1 MVEKINSLEQDI
13 FKKFIQTNIEI
24 YTLDSFK
31 NKTVLKSGK
40 LINFNIKL
48 PFLYF
53 LIESK
58 TKSKEFILPQPFKCR
73 FSLENETLL
82 SFKLEDSV
90 DCKKIVDQMKKMG
103 KMSESKIYNKL
114 IYIKTL

>member
-1 MVEKINSLEQDI
+1 MIEKNHRLEQEV
-13 FKKFIQTNIEI
+13 FKKFIQSEI
-24 YTLDSFK
+24 KICALDSFN

-58 TKSKEFILPQPFKCR
+58 TKSKEFVLPQPFR
-73 FSLENETLL
+73 FNL
-82 SFKLEDSV
+82 SGEDKVILSYRLK
-90 DCKKIVDQMKKMG
+90 DSIMDEKIVDEMKKMG
-103 KMSESKIYNKL
+103 MMSESKIYNKL
-114 IYIKTL
+114 IHIETS